1 MRRPDLA
8 LLDRSPRRASRQERP
23 RPASTAGG
31 LPSACVSNEELVM
44 TDPSAG
50 STTDQVKQ
58 QAREGTQAVQAKA
71 GSAFG
76 QVRGRLREQIDQRST
91 NAGEQVHS
99 TANDVRSVAEEL
111 RRQGKETPARLAEQV
126 ADRVDSFGGYLR
138 NADGE
143 RMLGD
148 VERYARKQ
156 PWAVAA
162 GAVAL
167 GFVASRFLKASS
179 GRRYESSAGRGDEF
193 SATTDEFRSPD
204 GGGIPR
210 ATEGSRV
217 AATPPVVETIPEPVP
232 DTLPEKAFPADDRYA
247 TDRYPEG

>member
-1 MRRPDLA
+1 
-8 LLDRSPRRASRQERP
+8 
-23 RPASTAGG
+23 
-31 LPSACVSNEELVM
+31 M

-58 QAREGTQAVQAKA
+58 QTREGAQAVQAKA
-71 GSAFG
+71 SGAFG

-126 ADRVDSFGGYLR
+126 ADRVDSLGGYLR

-179 GRRYESSAGRGDEF
+179 GRRYESSSTTTAGD
-193 SATTDEFRSPD
+193 FRSAD

-232 DTLPEKAFPADDRYA
+232 ETLPEEAFPADDRYA
-247 TDRYPEG
+247 TNRYPEG

>member
-1 MRRPDLA
+1 
-8 LLDRSPRRASRQERP
+8 
-23 RPASTAGG
+23 
-31 LPSACVSNEELVM
+31 M
-44 TDPSAG
+44 TDPSTG

-58 QAREGTQAVQAKA
+58 QTREGAQAVQAKA

-99 TANDVRSVAEEL
+99 TANDVRGVAEEL

-126 ADRVDSFGGYLR
+126 ADRVDSLGGYLR

-179 GRRYESSAGRGDEF
+179 GRRYESSSTTTAGD
-193 SATTDEFRSPD
+193 FRSAD

-232 DTLPEKAFPADDRYA
+232 ETLPEEAFPADDRYA
-247 TDRYPEG
+247 TNRYPEG

>member
-1 MRRPDLA
+1 
-8 LLDRSPRRASRQERP
+8 
-23 RPASTAGG
+23 
-31 LPSACVSNEELVM
+31 M

-58 QAREGTQAVQAKA
+58 QAREGAQAVQAKA

-99 TANDVRSVAEEL
+99 TANDVRGVAEEL

-126 ADRVDSFGGYLR
+126 ADRVDSLGSYLR
-138 NADGE
+138 NSDGE

-167 GFVASRFLKASS
+167 GFVASRFLKAFS
-179 GRRYESSAGRGDEF
+179 GRRYESSSTATAGD
-193 SATTDEFRSPD
+193 FRSAD
-204 GGGIPR
+204 GGGTPR

-232 DTLPEKAFPADDRYA
+232 ETLPEKAFPADDRYA

>member
-1 MRRPDLA
+1 M
-8 LLDRSPRRASRQERP
+8 
-23 RPASTAGG
+23 
-31 LPSACVSNEELVM
+31 N
-44 TDPSAG
+44 DPSTG
-50 STTDQVKQ
+50 PTTDQVKQ
-58 QAREGTQAVQAKA
+58 QARQQTQAVQEKA
-71 GSAFG
+71 SGAFG

-99 TANDVRSVAEEL
+99 TANDVRSVADEL

-126 ADRVDSFGGYLR
+126 ADRVDSLGSYLR

-148 VERYARKQ
+148 VERYARRQ

-179 GRRYESSAGRGDEF
+179 GRRYQSSAGRGDEPF
-193 SATTDEFRSPD
+193 ATTSEFRSPD
-204 GGGIPR
+204 GGIPR

-217 AATPPVVETIPEPVP
+217 ATTPPVVETIPEPVP
-232 DTLPEKAFPADDRYA
+232 ETLPEEAFPADDRYA
-247 TDRYPEG
+247 TNRYPEG

>member
-1 MRRPDLA
+1 M
-8 LLDRSPRRASRQERP
+8 
-23 RPASTAGG
+23 
-31 LPSACVSNEELVM
+31 N
-44 TDPSAG
+44 DPSTG
-50 STTDQVKQ
+50 PTTDQVKQ
-58 QAREGTQAVQAKA
+58 QARQQTQAVQEKA
-71 GSAFG
+71 SGAFG

-99 TANDVRSVAEEL
+99 TANDVRSVADEL

-126 ADRVDSFGGYLR
+126 ADRVDSLGSYLR
-138 NADGE
+138 KADGE

-148 VERYARKQ
+148 VERYARRQ

-179 GRRYESSAGRGDEF
+179 GRRYQSSTGGRNESF
-193 SATTDEFRSPD
+193 ATTSEFRSPD
-204 GGGIPR
+204 GGIPR

-232 DTLPEKAFPADDRYA
+232 ETLPEKAFPADDRYA
-247 TDRYPEG
+247 TNRYPEG

>member
-1 MRRPDLA
+1 
-8 LLDRSPRRASRQERP
+8 
-23 RPASTAGG
+23 
-31 LPSACVSNEELVM
+31 M

-58 QAREGTQAVQAKA
+58 QAREGAQAVQAKA

-99 TANDVRSVAEEL
+99 TANDVRGVAEEL

-126 ADRVDSFGGYLR
+126 ADRVDSLGSYLR
-138 NADGE
+138 NSDGE

-179 GRRYESSAGRGDEF
+179 GRRYESS
-193 SATTDEFRSPD
+193 STATARDFRSAD
-204 GGGIPR
+204 GGGTPR

-232 DTLPEKAFPADDRYA
+232 ETLPEKAFPADDRYA
-247 TDRYPEG
+247 TNRYPEG

>member
-1 MRRPDLA
+1 
-8 LLDRSPRRASRQERP
+8 
-23 RPASTAGG
+23 
-31 LPSACVSNEELVM
+31 M

-58 QAREGTQAVQAKA
+58 QAREGAQAVQAKA

-126 ADRVDSFGGYLR
+126 ADRVDSLGSYLR

-179 GRRYESSAGRGDEF
+179 GRRYESS
-193 SATTDEFRSPD
+193 STATARDFRSAD
-204 GGGIPR
+204 GGGTPR

-217 AATPPVVETIPEPVP
+217 AATPPVVETIPEPAP
-232 DTLPEKAFPADDRYA
+232 ETLPEKAFPADDRYA
-247 TDRYPEG
+247 GNRYPEG

>member
-1 MRRPDLA
+1 
-8 LLDRSPRRASRQERP
+8 
-23 RPASTAGG
+23 
-31 LPSACVSNEELVM
+31 M

-50 STTDQVKQ
+50 STTDQVRQ
-58 QAREGTQAVQAKA
+58 QAREGAQTVQAKA

-99 TANDVRSVAEEL
+99 TANDVRGVAEEL

-126 ADRVDSFGGYLR
+126 ADRVDSLGSYLR

-148 VERYARKQ
+148 VERYARRQ

-179 GRRYESSAGRGDEF
+179 GRRYESSSTTGDLP
-193 SATTDEFRSPD
+193 SAD

-232 DTLPEKAFPADDRYA
+232 ETLPEKAFPVDDRYA
-247 TDRYPEG
+247 TNRYPEG

>member
-1 MRRPDLA
+1 
-8 LLDRSPRRASRQERP
+8 
-23 RPASTAGG
+23 
-31 LPSACVSNEELVM
+31 VSNEELVM

-58 QAREGTQAVQAKA
+58 QAREGAQAVQAKA

-126 ADRVDSFGGYLR
+126 ADRVDSLGSYLR

-143 RMLGD
+143 RMIGD
-148 VERYARKQ
+148 VEHYARKQ

-179 GRRYESSAGRGDEF
+179 GRRYESSSTTTAGD
-193 SATTDEFRSPD
+193 FRSAD
-204 GGGIPR
+204 GGGTPR

-232 DTLPEKAFPADDRYA
+232 ETLPEKAFPADDRYA
-247 TDRYPEG
+247 TNRYPEG

>member
-1 MRRPDLA
+1 
-8 LLDRSPRRASRQERP
+8 
-23 RPASTAGG
+23 
-31 LPSACVSNEELVM
+31 M

-58 QAREGTQAVQAKA
+58 QAREGAQAVQAKA

-99 TANDVRSVAEEL
+99 TANDVRGVAEEL

-126 ADRVDSFGGYLR
+126 ADRVDSLGSYLR
-138 NADGE
+138 NSDGE

-179 GRRYESSAGRGDEF
+179 GRRYESS
-193 SATTDEFRSPD
+193 STATARDFRSAD
-204 GGGIPR
+204 GGGTPR

-232 DTLPEKAFPADDRYA
+232 ETLPENAFPADDRYA
-247 TDRYPEG
+247 TNRYPEG

>member
-1 MRRPDLA
+1 M
-8 LLDRSPRRASRQERP
+8 
-23 RPASTAGG
+23 
-31 LPSACVSNEELVM
+31 N
-44 TDPSAG
+44 DPSTG
-50 STTDQVKQ
+50 PTTDQVKQ
-58 QAREGTQAVQAKA
+58 QARQQTQAVQEKA
-71 GSAFG
+71 SGAFG

-99 TANDVRSVAEEL
+99 TANDVRSVADEL

-126 ADRVDSFGGYLR
+126 ADRVDSLGSYLR
-138 NADGE
+138 KADGE

-148 VERYARKQ
+148 VERYARRQ

-179 GRRYESSAGRGDEF
+179 GRRYESSARTG
-193 SATTDEFRSPD
+193 EFRSPD
-204 GGGIPR
+204 GGIPR

-232 DTLPEKAFPADDRYA
+232 ETLPEKAFPAGDRYA
-247 TDRYPEG
+247 TNRYPEGEHGDPAAR

>member
-1 MRRPDLA
+1 M
-8 LLDRSPRRASRQERP
+8 
-23 RPASTAGG
+23 
-31 LPSACVSNEELVM
+31 N
-44 TDPSAG
+44 DPSAG
-50 STTDQVKQ
+50 STSEQVKQ
-58 QAREGTQAVQAKA
+58 QARQQTQAVQEKA
-71 GSAFG
+71 SGAFG

-99 TANDVRSVAEEL
+99 TANDVRGVAEEL
-111 RRQGKETPARLAEQV
+111 RRQGKDTPARLAEQV
-126 ADRVDSFGGYLR
+126 ADRVDSFGSYLR

-148 VERYARKQ
+148 VERYARRQ

-162 GAVAL
+162 GAAAL

-179 GRRYESSAGRGDEF
+179 GRRYESSA
-193 SATTDEFRSPD
+193 TTEQFRSPD
-204 GGGIPR
+204 GGGTPR

-232 DTLPEKAFPADDRYA
+232 ETLPEKAFPSDDRYA
-247 TDRYPEG
+247 TNRYPEG

>member
-1 MRRPDLA
+1 
-8 LLDRSPRRASRQERP
+8 
-23 RPASTAGG
+23 
-31 LPSACVSNEELVM
+31 M

-58 QAREGTQAVQAKA
+58 QAREGAQAVQAKA

-126 ADRVDSFGGYLR
+126 ADRVDSLGSYLR

-143 RMLGD
+143 RMIGD
-148 VERYARKQ
+148 VEHYARKQ

-179 GRRYESSAGRGDEF
+179 GRRYESSSTTTAGD
-193 SATTDEFRSPD
+193 FRSAD
-204 GGGIPR
+204 GGGTPR

-232 DTLPEKAFPADDRYA
+232 ETLPEKAFPADDRYA
-247 TDRYPEG
+247 TNRYPEG

>member
-1 MRRPDLA
+1 
-8 LLDRSPRRASRQERP
+8 
-23 RPASTAGG
+23 
-31 LPSACVSNEELVM
+31 VSNEELVM

-58 QAREGTQAVQAKA
+58 QAREGAQAVQAKA

-126 ADRVDSFGGYLR
+126 ADRVDSLGSYLR

-143 RMLGD
+143 RMIGD
-148 VERYARKQ
+148 VEHYARKQ
-156 PWAVAA
+156 PWVVAA

-179 GRRYESSAGRGDEF
+179 GRRYESSSTTTAGD
-193 SATTDEFRSPD
+193 FRSAD
-204 GGGIPR
+204 GGGTPR

-232 DTLPEKAFPADDRYA
+232 ETLPEKAFPADDRYA
-247 TDRYPEG
+247 TNRYPEG

>member
-1 MRRPDLA
+1 
-8 LLDRSPRRASRQERP
+8 
-23 RPASTAGG
+23 
-31 LPSACVSNEELVM
+31 M

-50 STTDQVKQ
+50 STTDQMKQ
-58 QAREGTQAVQAKA
+58 QAREGAQTVQAKA

-111 RRQGKETPARLAEQV
+111 RRQGKETPARLADQV
-126 ADRVDSFGGYLR
+126 ADRVDSLGSYLR

-156 PWAVAA
+156 PWAIAA

-179 GRRYESSAGRGDEF
+179 GRRYESF
-193 SATTDEFRSPD
+193 STSGEFRSAD
-204 GGGIPR
+204 GGGTPR

-232 DTLPEKAFPADDRYA
+232 ETLPEKAFPEDDRYA

>member
-1 MRRPDLA
+1 
-8 LLDRSPRRASRQERP
+8 
-23 RPASTAGG
+23 
-31 LPSACVSNEELVM
+31 VSNEELVM

-58 QAREGTQAVQAKA
+58 QAREGAEAVQAKA

-76 QVRGRLREQIDQRST
+76 QARGRLREQIDQRST

-126 ADRVDSFGGYLR
+126 ADRVDSFGSYLR

-148 VERYARKQ
+148 VERYARRQ

-179 GRRYESSAGRGDEF
+179 GRRYESSAGRGDES
-193 SATTDEFRSPD
+193 SATTEQFRSPD
-204 GGGIPR
+204 GGIPR
-210 ATEGSRV
+210 ASEGSRV

-232 DTLPEKAFPADDRYA
+232 ETLPEKAFPVDDRYA
-247 TDRYPEG
+247 SNRYPEG

>member
-1 MRRPDLA
+1 
-8 LLDRSPRRASRQERP
+8 
-23 RPASTAGG
+23 
-31 LPSACVSNEELVM
+31 VSNEELVM

-58 QAREGTQAVQAKA
+58 QAREGAQAVQAKA

-111 RRQGKETPARLAEQV
+111 RRQGKQTPARLAEQV
-126 ADRVDSFGGYLR
+126 ADRVDSLGSYLR

-179 GRRYESSAGRGDEF
+179 GRRYESSSTTTAGD
-193 SATTDEFRSPD
+193 FRSAD

-210 ATEGSRV
+210 VTGGSRV

-232 DTLPEKAFPADDRYA
+232 ETLPEKAFPADDRYA
-247 TDRYPEG
+247 TNR

>member
-1 MRRPDLA
+1 
-8 LLDRSPRRASRQERP
+8 
-23 RPASTAGG
+23 
-31 LPSACVSNEELVM
+31 M

-58 QAREGTQAVQAKA
+58 QAREGAQAVQAKA
-71 GSAFG
+71 GGAFG

-126 ADRVDSFGGYLR
+126 ADRVDSLGSYLR

-143 RMLGD
+143 RMIGD
-148 VERYARKQ
+148 VEHYARKQ

-179 GRRYESSAGRGDEF
+179 GRRYESSSTTTAGD
-193 SATTDEFRSPD
+193 FRSAD
-204 GGGIPR
+204 GGGTPR

-232 DTLPEKAFPADDRYA
+232 ETLPEKAFPADDRYA
-247 TDRYPEG
+247 TNRYPEG